1 MSLVIIAAKRAWS
14 SPRTVL
20 NCRPI
25 PLPAFTYR
33 TVALALI
40 SPSSTRKCNS
50 TVEPTAHTLRVWIKR
65 PPTLRSLTRDVSS
78 VRPHRQKTA
87 TPSGVSTRLWCLR
100 EWRTGLFKVGSLDQA
115 GSKSSDCK
123 RVYITANR
131 REIEFES
138 QKRTSRAHYPN
149 ERLPRLIR
157 SLENAASNASAGYKR
172 LVIYGVGF
180 MGFSTRS
187 ALKC

>member
-25 PLPAFTYR
+25 PLPAVTYR

-50 TVEPTAHTLRVWIKR
+50 TVEPTAHTFRVWIKR

-131 REIEFES
+131 CEIEFES
-138 QKRTSRAHYPN
+138 QSGQVGPTTHMEGN
-149 ERLPRLIR
+149 
-157 SLENAASNASAGYKR
+157 
-172 LVIYGVGF
+172 GVNQD
-180 MGFSTRS
+180 
-187 ALKC
+187 L